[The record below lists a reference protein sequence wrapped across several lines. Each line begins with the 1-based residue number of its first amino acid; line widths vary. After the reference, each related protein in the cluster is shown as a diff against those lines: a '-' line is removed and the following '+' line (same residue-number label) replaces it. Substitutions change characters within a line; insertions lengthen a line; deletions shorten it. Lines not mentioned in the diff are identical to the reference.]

1 MKNDF
6 ENSLNFRAK
15 KLRKNQ
21 EQDLRKISRKKLSNE
36 RAFLGYF

>member
-15 KLRKNQ
+15 KLRKKNQ
-21 EQDLRKISRKKLSNE
+21 EKNLKKFHEKN
-36 RAFLGYF
+36 